1 MVRDGVCVVLFLTS
15 RTHQRRTNDVIGKMR
30 RPKSRTAHGLRLLL
44 GPFMGEIKY
53 RAGISRSKA
62 LSPEDAAF
70 GFAIAFYGIKVV
82 GFVGTIGR
90 PRNWQIKGAM
100 TR

>member
-1 MVRDGVCVVLFLTS
+1 
-15 RTHQRRTNDVIGKMR
+15 
-30 RPKSRTAHGLRLLL
+30 
-44 GPFMGEIKY
+44 MGEIKY

-62 LSPEDAAF
+62 LSPEEAAF
-70 GFAIAFYGIKVV
+70 GCAIAFYGIKVV